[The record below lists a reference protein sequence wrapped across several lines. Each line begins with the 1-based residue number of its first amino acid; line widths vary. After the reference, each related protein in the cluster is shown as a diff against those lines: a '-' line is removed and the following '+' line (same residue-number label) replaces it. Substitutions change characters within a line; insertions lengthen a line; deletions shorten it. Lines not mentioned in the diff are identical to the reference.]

1 MPISNFII
9 AKMLKK
15 VNMKSNKRPKFLKQS
30 LTKTKTAED
39 LMQLKDQ
46 YYHTY
51 ESLKPVN
58 LIKKMLLGS
67 LLLPQNLKEIFLTVL
82 LVLHQD
88 T

>member
-1 MPISNFII
+1 MPINNFII
-9 AKMLKK
+9 VKFKKLIWKKQQETEILKEAIA
-15 VNMKSNKRPKFLKQS
+15 L
-30 LTKTKTAED
+30 LKTKTAED

-46 YYHTY
+46 YTIHMKFETGKSY
-51 ESLKPVN
+51 
-58 LIKKMLLGS
+58 KKMLLD